1 MAQRINYAEQSP
13 ELLSKFPEFLSAA
26 RESMIEEPIRNL
38 GVVPTAQPN
47 GCTFCLDI
55 HAMLAKFG
63 LDRSALSQRR

>member
-1 MAQRINYAEQSP
+1 
-13 ELLSKFPEFLSAA
+13 
-26 RESMIEEPIRNL
+26 MIEEPIRNL

-55 HAMLAKFG
+55 HAMQAKFG